1 MSKIRN
7 PIKRIT
13 NRAIKEYNRYR
24 VPEVKAKL
32 TEFDEDWL
40 KINFEGS
47 YCLTCG
53 FYDYFDD
60 FKITLEDL
68 GLKTDITDIEEKDES
83 VTVKFKIEN

>member
-1 MSKIRN
+1 MHN
-7 PIKRIT
+7 PIELIT
-13 NRAIKEYNRYR
+13 NRAIKEYNMYR
-24 VPEVKAKL
+24 VPEVKVKL
-32 TEFDEDWL
+32 IELDDDWL

-68 GLKTDITDIEEKDES
+68 GLKTYITDIEEKDES
-83 VTVKFKIEN
+83 VNVKFKIEK

>member
-1 MSKIRN
+1 MHN
-7 PIKRIT
+7 PIKHIT
-13 NRAIKEYNRYR
+13 NRAIKEYNKYR

-32 TEFDEDWL
+32 IEFDEDWL
-40 KINFEGS
+40 SINFKGS

>member
-1 MSKIRN
+1 MNNTTERVVD
-7 PIKRIT
+7 
-13 NRAIKEYNRYR
+13 RAIVEYNKYR
-24 VPEVKAKL
+24 VPEVKAIL
-32 TEFDEDWL
+32 IDFNENGL
-40 KINFEGS
+40 RISFEGS

-83 VTVKFKIEN
+83 VTVDFKIFN

>member
-1 MSKIRN
+1 MHN
-7 PIKRIT
+7 PIESIV
-13 NRAIKEYNRYR
+13 NRAIKEYNKYR
-24 VPEVKAKL
+24 IPEVKTNL
-32 TEFDEDWL
+32 IEFDENWL

-68 GLKTDITDIEEKDES
+68 GLKTDIIDIEEKDES
-83 VTVKFKIEN
+83 VTVKFKILN

>member
-1 MSKIRN
+1 MHN
-7 PIKRIT
+7 PIERIVD
-13 NRAIKEYNRYR
+13 RAIKEYNKYR
-24 VPEVKAKL
+24 VPEVKASL
-32 TEFDEDWL
+32 IEFNENIL
-40 KINFEGS
+40 RISFEGS

-83 VTVKFKIEN
+83 VTVNFKIFN